1 MVEDRGEL
9 RVLRVGAVDRFDSGE
24 RSRAVAEN
32 VPLIENAVEKPEMVD
47 ETVVDVERAVHG
59 EGEEAAVRVG
69 SLQRVCG

>member
-32 VPLIENAVEKPEMVD
+32 VPLIDAALEIAGYDDSIEGVD
-47 ETVVDVERAVHG
+47 GDGDERG
-59 EGEEAAVRVG
+59 LLG
-69 SLQRVCG
+69 